1 MKQLAAA
8 ALFALTLGASCAPK
22 APPLTGVPTRV
33 PLPRLDIPAGHTRWV
48 FDWRYEDPDMQA
60 RGEGAVRA
68 AYPDSARLDLFL
80 GGGLGSTAS
89 VLIGDELRAPAPDVV
104 RKLIPPPP
112 MLWATL
118 GRLAVPALADTSAR
132 LEGDTLRADVGR
144 GEVWRVTVA
153 AGRLRRLERIDEGRV
168 LQSVDRRDE
177 SRVRYYDA
185 TGRRSLELTVK
196 RVDTNVVFD
205 ASIWTP

>member
-1 MKQLAAA
+1 MRPFAA
-8 ALFALTLGASCAPK
+8 ALLLAIAVAASCAPK
-22 APPLTGVPTRV
+22 APPLRGTPTRV
-33 PLPRLDIPAGHTRWV
+33 SLPRLEIPAGHTRWV

-80 GGGLGSTAS
+80 GGGFGSSSS
-89 VLIGDELRAPAPDVV
+89 VLIGAELRAPAPDVV

-112 MLWATL
+112 MLWATM
-118 GRLAVPALADTSAR
+118 GKLAVPALPDTSAR

-153 AGRLRRLERIDEGRV
+153 AGRLRRLERISDGRII
-168 LQSVDRRDE
+168 QSVDRRDE